1 VEREI
6 LNVLPPSAE
15 SLLDVGAGDGSRARR
30 IATAGGIPNTTLV
43 EPAEGMLSLND
54 AQVKTLA
61 LRAEDCTAR
70 ARQLASA
77 LAKALGR
84 VFS

>member
-1 VEREI
+1 MVVRCRTGTFTRGVWNDPECGAPLRRCTASGKRTIAI
-6 LNVLPPSAE
+6 LNVSVA
-15 SLLDVGAGDGSRARR
+15 
-30 IATAGGIPNTTLV
+30 
-43 EPAEGMLSLND
+43 AEGAMNFRASR
-54 AQVKTLA
+54 QLA